1 MGSRSRATRRTLGP
15 CRRLAGSTR
24 ASSSRCP
31 SGRKRCYTAHKLG
44 SSRAAMSVETAI
56 SMRSFLLGLL
66 LGTLGPIL
74 VERLRSRPKSEP
86 AEEPSQAAAG
96 RSAEQPGDDGDAAPD
111 DLSQLT
117 AAELY
122 RRAQAAGI
130 AGRSGMSKAQLIAAL
145 QAVNG

>member
-1 MGSRSRATRRTLGP
+1 
-15 CRRLAGSTR
+15 
-24 ASSSRCP
+24 
-31 SGRKRCYTAHKLG
+31 
-44 SSRAAMSVETAI
+44 
-56 SMRSFLLGLL
+56 MRSFLLGLL

-74 VERLRSRPKSEP
+74 FGRFRRLRYRLKTDSAEDPSRP
-86 AEEPSQAAAG
+86 AAATGSG
-96 RSAEQPGDDGDAAPD
+96 RSTEHPGHGESGAPD

-122 RRAQAAGI
+122 RRAQTAGI

>member
-1 MGSRSRATRRTLGP
+1 MEVLCSHNVGIAGQDECRAR
-15 CRRLAGSTR
+15 
-24 ASSSRCP
+24 
-31 SGRKRCYTAHKLG
+31 
-44 SSRAAMSVETAI
+44 I

-66 LGTLGPIL
+66 LGALGPIL
-74 VERLRSRPKSEP
+74 FDGLRYRLNSAPAEDRSR
-86 AEEPSQAAAG
+86 AAAG
-96 RSAEQPGDDGDAAPD
+96 TGGEGSTDQPGHGEGATSV

-145 QAVNG
+145 QVASGL

>member
-1 MGSRSRATRRTLGP
+1 
-15 CRRLAGSTR
+15 
-24 ASSSRCP
+24 
-31 SGRKRCYTAHKLG
+31 
-44 SSRAAMSVETAI
+44 
-56 SMRSFLLGLL
+56 MRSFLLGLL

-74 VERLRSRPKSEP
+74 FDRLRYRLKNEP
-86 AEEPSQAAAG
+86 AAEDPSRAAAATGAG
-96 RSAEQPGDDGDAAPD
+96 RSTEQPRHGEGSATD